1 MHDDDD
7 HSFLFDSDTVSS
19 EELDGIERLT
29 LTSVGIDIGSSTT
42 HAAFSRL
49 ILRREGAGHSA
60 RFVVTGRDELYRS
73 PILLTPYLSGT
84 TIDTE
89 AIAAFI
95 QGCYDAA
102 DFTTDAIDTGA
113 VVITGEA
120 LKKENAQPILERF
133 SRDSGRFICASAGP
147 MHEALLAAHGSG
159 AVAMSRHH
167 RNDVLNVDIGGGTTK
182 ISVIRDGRI
191 VKMMAVEI
199 GARLI
204 AYDEAQAGAMTITR
218 LERPAVTI
226 MRALDH
232 TIAVGGP
239 LSPIQ
244 RQAFADRMTDVLFDI
259 IGGHNADPL
268 TAQLLLMD
276 SQPDVP
282 IGAVDHLVFSGGVS
296 EYVYEREASAY
307 GDIGPWFG
315 AAVRERAKS
324 ALKRGVLLRP
334 AEGIRATV
342 IGAGEYTLQASGL
355 TSYIAAPD
363 LLPVRGLQVALA
375 TIDKRQSRG
384 AVETALAAALRKYDA
399 PHLDGRLALALSVAG
414 QPDYAYIRR
423 IAEGVQRLAHPDGR
437 TPLFVILDID
447 VAKSLG
453 SVLAEELGLTNPL
466 VVVDDIEVGDLDY
479 LDIGRPLG
487 TSEVIPITVKSL
499 VFGIRSR
506 SG

>member
-7 HSFLFDSDTVSS
+7 HSFLSESSAVSS
-19 EELDGIERLT
+19 EEMDGIERLT

-42 HAAFSRL
+42 HAVFSRL

-60 RFVVTGRDELYRS
+60 RFVVTGRDELFRS

-102 DFTTDAIDTGA
+102 GFTTDEIDTGA

-133 SRDSGRFICASAGP
+133 SRESGRFICASAGP
-147 MHEALLAAHGSG
+147 MHEALLAAYGSG

-182 ISVIRDGRI
+182 VSVIRDGRI

-204 AYDEAQAGAMTITR
+204 AYDDAMTITR
-218 LERPAVTI
+218 LERPAITI
-226 MRALDH
+226 MRTLGH
-232 TIAVGGP
+232 TIAVGDT
-239 LSPIQ
+239 LSSAQ

-259 IGGHNADPL
+259 IGGRNRDAL
-268 TAQLLLMD
+268 TAQLLLID
-276 SQPDVP
+276 SQPDMP
-282 IGAVDHLVFSGGVS
+282 TGTVDHLVFSGGVS
-296 EYVYEREASAY
+296 EYVYEREATAY
-307 GDIGPWFG
+307 GDVGPWFG
-315 AAVRERAKS
+315 AAVRDRAKNV
-324 ALKRGVLLRP
+324 LKHGVLLRP
-334 AEGIRATV
+334 TEGIRATV

-355 TSYIAAPD
+355 TSYIATPD
-363 LLPVRGLQVALA
+363 LLPARGLQVAHA
-375 TIDKRQSRG
+375 VIDKRQSRES
-384 AVETALAAALRKYDA
+384 VEASLAAALHKYDA
-399 PHLDGRLALALSVAG
+399 AHLDSRLALALSVTG
-414 QPDYAYIRR
+414 QPDYAYVRR
-423 IAEGVQRLAHPDGR
+423 MAEGVQRLAHPDGR
-437 TPLFVILDID
+437 TPLFMILDID
-447 VAKSLG
+447 IAKSLG
-453 SVLAEELGLTNPL
+453 SVLVEELGLANPL
-466 VVVDDIEVGDLDY
+466 VVVDGIEVGDLDY

>member
-7 HSFLFDSDTVSS
+7 HSFLSESSAVSS

-42 HAAFSRL
+42 HAVFSRL

-60 RFVVTGRDELYRS
+60 RFVVTGRDELSRS
-73 PILLTPYLSGT
+73 PILLTPYLSGMI
-84 TIDTE
+84 IDTE

-102 DFTTDAIDTGA
+102 GFTTDEIDTGA

-133 SRDSGRFICASAGP
+133 SQESGRFICASAGP
-147 MHEALLAAHGSG
+147 MHEALLAAYGSG

-204 AYDEAQAGAMTITR
+204 AYDEAMTISR
-218 LERPAVTI
+218 LERPAITI
-226 MRALDH
+226 MRTLGH
-232 TIAVGGP
+232 TIAVGDT
-239 LSPIQ
+239 LSPAQ
-244 RQAFADRMTDVLFDI
+244 RQAFAARMTDVLFDI
-259 IGGHNADPL
+259 IGGHNGDPL
-268 TAQLLLMD
+268 SAQLLLID
-276 SQPDVP
+276 SQPDMP
-282 IGAVDHLVFSGGVS
+282 IEAVDHLVFSGGVS
-296 EYVYEREASAY
+296 EYVYEREATAY

-315 AAVRERAKS
+315 AAVRDRAKNV
-324 ALKRGVLLRP
+324 LKRGVLLRP

-355 TSYIAAPD
+355 TSYIAAPN
-363 LLPVRGLQVALA
+363 LLPVRGLQVAHA
-375 TIDKRQSRG
+375 AIDKRQSRES
-384 AVETALAAALRKYDA
+384 VEATFAAALRKYDA
-399 PHLDGRLALALSVAG
+399 KHLDGRLALALSVTG
-414 QPDYAYIRR
+414 QPDYAYVRR
-423 IAEGVQRLAHPDGR
+423 MAEGVQRLAHPDGR
-437 TPLFVILDID
+437 TPLFVILDLD

-453 SVLAEELGLTNPL
+453 SVLVEELGVANPV
-466 VVVDDIEVGDLDY
+466 VVVDGIEVGDLDY